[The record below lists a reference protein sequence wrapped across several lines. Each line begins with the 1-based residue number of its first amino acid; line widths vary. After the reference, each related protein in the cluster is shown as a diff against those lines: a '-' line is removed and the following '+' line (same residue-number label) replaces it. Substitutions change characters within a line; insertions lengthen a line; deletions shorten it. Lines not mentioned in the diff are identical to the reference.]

1 MMRVAIIGGGISG
14 LSAAYA
20 LEKARASGTP
30 VEYQLYES
38 SPRLG
43 GALYSEIVDGC
54 VIEAGPDSFISEKP
68 WAAALCRELGIGDQL
83 IGSNDNDR
91 KTWIVSGKRL
101 LSLPDGLM
109 FLVPTKIL
117 PTAFS
122 PLFSWG
128 TKFRMAKELLHPP
141 RPMHGDESVA
151 AFIERHF
158 GREMVDRLA
167 DPMLSG
173 IYGGDTDRLSVR
185 ATLGRFVEMEEKYGS
200 LSRAM
205 LVANKKMKT
214 MMAGKPKPPLFTSL
228 RNGMQQMVDALVSRI
243 RPQCIALNA
252 AVEAIEK
259 RGGEYYLHI
268 SSGQS
273 PAQGHDV
280 SELSPEQRS
289 VKGNEFS
296 QFSTEQSFVKGHG
309 VSRDEMAQEESRALA
324 LAAQQRP
331 DDQDFVQGRNSA
343 KSASGESFVKGHDL
357 SRAEKSALKE
367 GALAPANL
375 QAFDAVIFATPANIT
390 GRLLANIDNS
400 LSAELQQVP
409 YSSSVTVSLI
419 YDIADLRNLPGGHG
433 FLVPRSEGRRMRAC
447 TFVHNKFPH
456 RAPPDKGILRC
467 FLGGANDEAILQ
479 LTDEEMLAVVHRELR
494 EILHLEA
501 EPKLQRVY
509 RWRGAMAQYPPG
521 HLDRVDR
528 IEKAVAGIPGLAI
541 AGNAFRGI
549 GVPDCV
555 RTGTVA
561 AATVLGQPDL
571 QSR

>member
-1 MMRVAIIGGGISG
+1 MPRIAIIGGGISG
-14 LSAAYA
+14 LSAAYS
-20 LEKARASGTP
+20 LEKERAKGTP
-30 VEYQLYES
+30 VEYRLFES

-43 GALYSEIVDGC
+43 GAMYSEIVDGC

-91 KTWIVSGKRL
+91 KTWIVSGRRL

-128 TKFRMAKELLHPP
+128 TKLRMARELLHPP
-141 RPMHGDESVA
+141 RPMQQDETVA

-205 LVANKKMKT
+205 LVANKKMK
-214 MMAGKPKPPLFTSL
+214 MAMAGKPKPPLFTSL
-228 RNGMQQMVDALVSRI
+228 RNGMQQMIDTVVSRLT
-243 RPQCIALNA
+243 PEWLLVNTG
-252 AVEAIEK
+252 VDSIER
-259 RGGEYYLHI
+259 RGEEYLLQLH
-268 SSGQS
+268 
-273 PAQGHDV
+273 
-280 SELSPEQRS
+280 
-289 VKGNEFS
+289 N
-296 QFSTEQSFVKGHG
+296 
-309 VSRDEMAQEESRALA
+309 
-324 LAAQQRP
+324 
-331 DDQDFVQGRNSA
+331 
-343 KSASGESFVKGHDL
+343 GES
-357 SRAEKSALKE
+357 S
-367 GALAPANL
+367 
-375 QAFDAVIFATPANIT
+375 AFDAIILATPANVA
-390 GRLLANIDNS
+390 GRLLANIDNG
-400 LSAELQQVP
+400 LSADLQQIP
-409 YSSSVTVSLI
+409 YSSSLTATLI
-419 YDIADLRNLPGGHG
+419 YDMSALRNLPEGFG
-433 FLVPRSEGRRMRAC
+433 FLVPRTEGRRMRAC

-456 RAPPDKGILRC
+456 RAPEDKGILRC
-467 FLGGANDEAILQ
+467 FLGGANDDAVLQ
-479 LTDEEMLAVVHRELR
+479 LSDDEILEIVRTELR
-494 EILHLEA
+494 EIIGLDA
-501 EPKLQRVY
+501 QPRVSRIY

-528 IEKAVAGIPGLAI
+528 IEKTVSAIPGLAI

-555 RTGTVA
+555 RTGSVA
-561 AATVLGQPDL
+561 AASVLGLAVASPL
-571 QSR
+571 R

>member
-1 MMRVAIIGGGISG
+1 MPRIAIIGGGISG
-14 LSAAYA
+14 LSAAYS
-20 LEKARASGTP
+20 LEKERAKGTP
-30 VEYQLYES
+30 VEYRLFES

-43 GALYSEIVDGC
+43 GAMYSEIVDGC

-91 KTWIVSGKRL
+91 KTWIVSGRRL

-128 TKFRMAKELLHPP
+128 TKLRMARELLHPP
-141 RPMHGDESVA
+141 RPMQQDETVA

-205 LVANKKMKT
+205 LVANKKMK
-214 MMAGKPKPPLFTSL
+214 MAMAGKPKPPLFTSL
-228 RNGMQQMVDALVSRI
+228 RNGMQQMIDTVVSTLTQEWLLVNTGVDS
-243 RPQCIALNA
+243 
-252 AVEAIEK
+252 IE
-259 RGGEYYLHI
+259 R
-268 SSGQS
+268 
-273 PAQGHDV
+273 
-280 SELSPEQRS
+280 
-289 VKGNEFS
+289 
-296 QFSTEQSFVKGHG
+296 
-309 VSRDEMAQEESRALA
+309 RDEEYLLQLH
-324 LAAQQRP
+324 
-331 DDQDFVQGRNSA
+331 N
-343 KSASGESFVKGHDL
+343 GES
-357 SRAEKSALKE
+357 ST
-367 GALAPANL
+367 
-375 QAFDAVIFATPANIT
+375 FDAIILATPANVA
-390 GRLLANIDNS
+390 GRLLTNIHNG
-400 LSAELQQVP
+400 LSADLQQIP
-409 YSSSVTVSLI
+409 YSSSLTATLI
-419 YDIADLRNLPGGHG
+419 YDLSALRNLPEGFG
-433 FLVPRSEGRRMRAC
+433 FLVPRTEGRRMRAC

-456 RAPPDKGILRC
+456 RAPENKGILRC
-467 FLGGANDEAILQ
+467 FLGGANDDAVLQ
-479 LTDEEMLAVVHRELR
+479 LSDDEILEIVRTELR
-494 EILHLEA
+494 EIIGLDA
-501 EPKLQRVY
+501 QPRASRIY

-528 IEKAVAGIPGLAI
+528 IEKTVSAIPGLAI

-555 RTGTVA
+555 RTGSVA
-561 AATVLGQPDL
+561 AASVLGLAVAPPP
-571 QSR
+571 RR

>member
-14 LSAAYA
+14 LSAAFA
-20 LEKARASGTP
+20 LEKARVSGAP

-141 RPMHGDESVA
+141 RPMREDESVA

-228 RNGMQQMVDALVSRI
+228 RNGMQQMVDTLVSRI
-243 RPQCIALNA
+243 RPQSIALNA
-252 AVEAIEK
+252 AVEALEK
-259 RGGEYYLHI
+259 RGGKYYLHI
-268 SSGQS
+268 SSGEG

-289 VKGNEFS
+289 VKGHEFS
-296 QFSTEQSFVKGHG
+296 QLSTEQ
-309 VSRDEMAQEESRALA
+309 
-324 LAAQQRP
+324 
-331 DDQDFVQGRNSA
+331 
-343 KSASGESFVKGHDL
+343 SFVKGHDL

-419 YDIADLRNLPGGHG
+419 YDLADLRNLPGGHG

-479 LTDEEMLAVVHRELR
+479 LSDEEMLAIVHRELG

-561 AATVLGQPDL
+561 AATVLGQPTSAS
-571 QSR
+571 QTR

>member
-1 MMRVAIIGGGISG
+1 MTRVAIVGGGISG

-20 LEKARASGTP
+20 LEKARAAGTP

-43 GALYSEIVDGC
+43 GALYSEILDGC

-122 PLFSWG
+122 PLFSWS

-141 RPMHGDESVA
+141 RPMNADESVA

-205 LVANKKMKT
+205 LVANKRMKA
-214 MMAGKPKPPLFTSL
+214 MMAGKPKLPLFTSL
-228 RNGMQQMVDALVSRI
+228 RNGMQQLVDTLISRI
-243 RPQCIALNA
+243 NPQWV
-252 AVEAIEK
+252 AVNTPVDSIQK
-259 RGGEYYLHI
+259 SRQTY
-268 SSGQS
+268 
-273 PAQGHDV
+273 
-280 SELSPEQRS
+280 S
-289 VKGNEFS
+289 VMF
-296 QFSTEQSFVKGHG
+296 QDRRTES
-309 VSRDEMAQEESRALA
+309 
-324 LAAQQRP
+324 
-331 DDQDFVQGRNSA
+331 
-343 KSASGESFVKGHDL
+343 
-357 SRAEKSALKE
+357 
-367 GALAPANL
+367 
-375 QAFDAVIFATPANIT
+375 FDAVIFATPANIT
-390 GRLLANIDNS
+390 GRLLANIDNP
-400 LSAELQQVP
+400 LSEELQQVP

-419 YDIADLRNLPGGHG
+419 YDMADLRNLPGGHG

-479 LTDEEMLAVVHRELR
+479 LSDEEMLAIVHRELR

-501 EPKLQRVY
+501 APKLQRVY

-521 HLDRVDR
+521 HLDRIDR
-528 IEKAVAGIPGLAI
+528 IEKAVAAIPGLAI

-561 AATVLGQPDL
+561 AATVLGQPTAL
-571 QSR
+571 PQTR

>member
-1 MMRVAIIGGGISG
+1 MTRVAIIGGGISG

-20 LEKARASGTP
+20 LEKERAKGSP
-30 VEYQLYES
+30 VEYRLYES
-38 SPRLG
+38 SARLG
-43 GALYSEIVDGC
+43 GALYSEILEGC
-54 VIEAGPDSFISEKP
+54 VVEAGPDSFISEKP

-83 IGSNDNDR
+83 IGSNDEDR

-101 LSLPDGLM
+101 IPLPDGLM

-128 TKFRMAKELLHPP
+128 TKFRMAKELLYPP
-141 RPMHGDESVA
+141 RPMHEDESVA

-214 MMAGKPKPPLFTSL
+214 VMVGKPKPPLFTSL
-228 RNGMQQMVDALVSRI
+228 RNGMQQMVDTLVSR
-243 RPQCIALNA
+243 
-252 AVEAIEK
+252 
-259 RGGEYYLHI
+259 
-268 SSGQS
+268 
-273 PAQGHDV
+273 
-280 SELSPEQRS
+280 LSPEWLIVNAKVDSIQ
-289 VKGNEFS
+289 K
-296 QFSTEQSFVKGHG
+296 H
-309 VSRDEMAQEESRALA
+309 RDEYSVMFA
-324 LAAQQRP
+324 
-331 DDQDFVQGRNSA
+331 GR
-343 KSASGESFVKGHDL
+343 ETEV
-357 SRAEKSALKE
+357 
-367 GALAPANL
+367 
-375 QAFDAVIFATPANIT
+375 FDAIILATPANIA
-390 GRLLANIDNS
+390 GRLLADIDRG
-400 LSAELQQVP
+400 LAADLQQVP
-409 YSSSVTVSLI
+409 YSSSVTATLI
-419 YDIADLRNLPGGHG
+419 YDMADLRDLPGGHG

-479 LTDEEMLAVVHRELR
+479 LSDDETFAIVQRELR
-494 EILHLEA
+494 EIIGLTA
-501 EPKLQRVY
+501 QPRIQRLY
-509 RWRGAMAQYPPG
+509 RWCGAMAQYPPG

-528 IEKAVAGIPGLAI
+528 IEKAVALIPGLAI

-561 AATVLGQPDL
+561 AATVLGLP
-571 QSR
+571 SPAAPIKR